1 MLKKPTYTFFGERA
15 ILIAWEAVMS
25 EEIIQDITRF
35 EQFISLEKLQLI
47 EDSIIGYN
55 SLMLIYKNEPE
66 KEEIESLQELYK
78 NGNASIEIQNYL
90 WKIPVCYGTRF
101 GVDLEELTKSLQL
114 TPEELIQKHSTTV
127 YSVYFIGFLPG
138 FLYLGGLEKCLH
150 FPRKATPRLE
160 VAKGSVAIGGSQT
173 GIYPQQSAGGW
184 NIIGR
189 TPISLFDVTKEIP
202 CFAKSGDKIQF
213 VPITLSEYEKIT
225 AQKEKYQLLKTLLDD

>member
-1 MLKKPTYTFFGERA
+1 MLKKPTYKLFGERA
-15 ILIAWEAVMS
+15 ILLEWEAVMS

-35 EQFISLEKLQLI
+35 EQFVHSERQELI

-55 SLMLIYKNEPE
+55 SLMLVYREAPKK
-66 KEEIESLQELYK
+66 KEIGTLQELYDNNRTSRK
-78 NGNASIEIQNYL
+78 VESTL
-90 WKIPVCYGTRF
+90 WKIPVCYDPQF
-101 GVDLEELTKSLQL
+101 GVDLEDLAKALQL
-114 TPEELIQKHSTTV
+114 TPQELVQKHSNTV

-150 FPRKATPRLE
+150 FPRKATPRLQVPE
-160 VAKGSVAIGGSQT
+160 GSVAIGGSQT

-189 TPISLFDVTKEIP
+189 TPMSLFDANKEVP

-213 VPITLSEYEKIT
+213 VPISLSEYEKLSKK
-225 AQKEKYQLLKTLLDD
+225 A

>member
-1 MLKKPTYTFFGERA
+1 MLKKTTYTFFGERT

-25 EEIIQDITRF
+25 EKIIQDITRF
-35 EQFISLEKLQLI
+35 EHIILIEKSHVI
-47 EDSIIGYN
+47 EDSIVGYN
-55 SLMLIYKNEPE
+55 SLMLIYKDAPA
-66 KEEIESLQELYK
+66 KEEIQILEELYK
-78 NGNASIEIQNYL
+78 NNDISFKVQNSL
-90 WKIPVCYGTRF
+90 WEVPVCYDTKF
-101 GVDLEELTKSLQL
+101 GVDLEELSKELHL
-114 TPEELIQKHSTTV
+114 TPEELVQKHSDTV

-184 NIIGR
+184 NIIGS
-189 TPISLFDVTKEIP
+189 TPISLFDVSKETP

-213 VPITLSEYEKIT
+213 VPITLTEYEKIT
-225 AQKEKYQLLKTLLDD
+225 VQKETYQLSKTLLHD